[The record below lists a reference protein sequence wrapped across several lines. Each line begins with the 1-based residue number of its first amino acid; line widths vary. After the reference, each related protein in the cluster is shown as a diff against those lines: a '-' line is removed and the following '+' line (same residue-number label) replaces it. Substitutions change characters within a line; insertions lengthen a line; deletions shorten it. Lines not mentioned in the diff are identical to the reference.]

1 MLKRIEK
8 MNWDNIKGKIGKL
21 GKRKTKRV
29 KYGKDP
35 LLQYSFSNTPILQY
49 SNTTLQNIFFAFCV

>member
-8 MNWDNIKGKIGKL
+8 MNWDNIKEKIGKL

-29 KYGKDP
+29 KQG
-35 LLQYSFSNTPILQY
+35 T
-49 SNTTLQNIFFAFCV
+49 